1 MGKRAEALELAVLGL
16 LHDAPMH
23 GYELRKRVNA
33 LLGWGRAF
41 SYGTLYPCLKD
52 LVRQGYLIEDSTAET
67 TGTHLSGRRGKIVYK
82 LTPDGK
88 EHFAELLAEAGPTL
102 RGTYLGAAGQS
113 AITGLVEGADALLL
127 LGVIMSDT
135 NFAVSQRKIDMRR
148 AVLATGREVRI
159 GYHVFHDIPLDELVE
174 ALIERAAPLEGI
186 AAPGGAPSQIYPRSL
201 RADAAAVAVLF
212 PLAPSTDLSASAISV
227 ASCDF
232 APAAVAISA
241 CSSIPEGGLTVALA
255 ICTMLVS
262 WAIAF
267 PIGVYSATQ
276 HNTPGDKLTTVAV
289 FILFAVPVVWAAT
302 MALVFIC
309 GGDFY
314 YLFPPGGL
322 SSIDYDPSCPFWQRV
337 KDQAWHLFLP
347 VVLLSYG
354 GFAGLSRYM
363 RASMLEVL
371 GQDYVQVAR
380 AKGLHERVVILKHV
394 MRNSLIPLV
403 TMLAGLLP
411 ALIGGSVIIETIF
424 SIPGLGQLG
433 YESVRARDYPTVM
446 ALYAVSAVLTLIG
459 ILISDLLLSVVDPR
473 IAFGRRQA

>member
-1 MGKRAEALELAVLGL
+1 MATYAIQRLFLMIPTFIGITLIGFLIMRLAPG
-16 LHDAPMH
+16 DPA
-23 GYELRKRVNA
+23 ELRA
-33 LLGWGRAF
+33 AGG
-41 SYGTLYPCLKD
+41 
-52 LVRQGYLIEDSTAET
+52 
-67 TGTHLSGRRGKIVYK
+67 
-82 LTPDGK
+82 
-88 EHFAELLAEAGPTL
+88 LA
-102 RGTYLGAAGQS
+102 GAAGAGIALDKQAVIDVAMAQWRAQYGLDRPLHIQYGIWLKNLVTLDFGES
-113 AITGLVEGADALLL
+113 FKDNQPVWRNIAERLPITVKLNVLSILVVYLVA
-127 LGVIMSDT
+127 
-135 NFAVSQRKIDMRR
+135 
-148 AVLATGREVRI
+148 
-159 GYHVFHDIPLDELVE
+159 IPL
-174 ALIERAAPLEGI
+174 
-186 AAPGGAPSQIYPRSL
+186 
-201 RADAAAVAVLF
+201 
-212 PLAPSTDLSASAISV
+212 
-227 ASCDF
+227 
-232 APAAVAISA
+232 
-241 CSSIPEGGLTVALA
+241 
-255 ICTMLVS
+255 
-262 WAIAF
+262 
-267 PIGVYSATQ
+267 GVYSATR
-276 HNTPGDKLTTVAV
+276 HNTLGDKLTTVAV

-314 YLFPPGGL
+314 YFFPPGGL
-322 SSIDYDPSCPFWQRV
+322 SSIDYDPSWPFWKKVQ
-337 KDQAWHLFLP
+337 DQAWHLFLP

-380 AKGLHERVVILKHV
+380 AKGLRERVVIVKHV

-403 TMLAGLLP
+403 TMLAALLP